1 MKKLLRTISVIY
13 PRLHARKYAIATYP
27 SLMYT
32 WPERATTRITGE
44 LVKNLF
50 VIKSMNLNIELYIC
64 NVFVGTYKRNFGNIF
79 FRRYFKK

>member
-27 SLMYT
+27 PLMYT

-44 LVKNLF
+44 LVKHLF
-50 VIKSMNLNIELYIC
+50 VIA
-64 NVFVGTYKRNFGNIF
+64 
-79 FRRYFKK
+79 